1 MNNAIIL
8 NFFPCFLPYLFTSL
22 LIYFSDYRPVPFQG
36 RRSYRRPNL
45 ALFFSLLCVVVYF
58 CYGRMFAIVM
68 LDLDF
73 QYLAKRLAEKNVS
86 KMTHFVSN
94 EMQNLDS
101 VN

>member
-1 MNNAIIL
+1 
-8 NFFPCFLPYLFTSL
+8 
-22 LIYFSDYRPVPFQG
+22 
-36 RRSYRRPNL
+36 
-45 ALFFSLLCVVVYF
+45 
-58 CYGRMFAIVM
+58 MFAIVM